1 MSKAS
6 ALVMGVGPSQ
16 GLGATLC
23 RKFAREGLFVYVCGR
38 SKQKLED
45 VCTEINEE
53 GYDATPIVADLTDKN
68 DIDQMTEIIVE
79 NKSIIE
85 LAVYNAGNNRMESF
99 LDMKP
104 EIFEGMWR
112 ILCYGAFL
120 SSQSIL
126 RLMLDQKEDASKQ
139 SIFYTGAS
147 GSVRGKAMFSSFA
160 SGKGAMRLMCQSI
173 AKEFGPKG
181 IHIAH
186 FIIDGVINGDKVV
199 KGFPEFAE
207 KLGEEGMLNLD
218 AIAQTYWSIH
228 QQDKSAWTH
237 EVDLRPNIESF

>member
-1 MSKAS
+1 MPKAS

-16 GLGATLC
+16 GLGAALC
-23 RKFAREGLFVYVCGR
+23 RKFASEGLFVYVCGR
-38 SKQKLED
+38 SKQKLD
-45 VCTEINEE
+45 IVCAEITQE
-53 GYDATPIVADLTDKN
+53 GFKAKPIVADLTNKN
-68 DIDQMTEIIVE
+68 DIDEMIKIISHDE
-79 NKSIIE
+79 SILE
-85 LAVYNAGNNRMESF
+85 VAVYNAGNNRMESF
-99 LDMKP
+99 LDLKP

-120 SSQSIL
+120 SSQAIL
-126 RLMLDQKEDASKQ
+126 RLMLDQKEIATNQ

-147 GSVRGKAMFSSFA
+147 GSMRGKAMFSSFA
-160 SGKGAMRLMCQSI
+160 AGKGALRLMCQSI
-173 AKEFGPKG
+173 AKEYGPKG

-207 KLGEEGMLNLD
+207 KLGEQGMLNLD
-218 AIAQTYWSIH
+218 AIAQTYWSVH

-237 EVDLRPNIESF
+237 EVDLRPNIEPF